1 MRPPASGAAS
11 ALRATLPWSTGLYR
25 HQRSNAGNVFMTM
38 RKPQAGANMV
48 FASLSEGGAGVAFPR
63 VMTERRSLHL
73 ATSVEDVIVYREKE

>member
-1 MRPPASGAAS
+1 
-11 ALRATLPWSTGLYR
+11 
-25 HQRSNAGNVFMTM
+25 
-38 RKPQAGANMV
+38 MV